1 MKNIMPIVILIL
13 LLTSAFAGAMDTV
26 EGPKTCSQ
34 CGMDRTAFAR
44 SRMLVVYADGTR
56 TGVCS
61 LHCAAAELQLA
72 GDKQVR
78 SLMVADYSTKELL
91 DANTATWVIGGRKSG
106 VMTALAK
113 WAFAREEDAR
123 RFVEE
128 NGGVVS
134 SFDQAMKSALMEVLD
149 QAAEERAVQSE
160 LLREL
165 R

>member
-13 LLTSAFAGAMDTV
+13 LLTSAFAAAMDTV

-61 LHCAAAELQLA
+61 LHCAAAELQLT

-78 SLMVADYSTKELL
+78 SLLVADYSTMELI
-91 DANTATWVIGGRKSG
+91 DAKKATWVVGGKKRG

-113 WAFAREEDAR
+113 WAFAREGDAR

-128 NGGVVS
+128 QGGIVTT
-134 SFDQAMKSALMEVLD
+134 FEQAMKSATMEVMD
-149 QAAEERAVQSE
+149 QAAEEKAAESE

-165 R
+165 Q